1 MADETGREEWINR
14 RARQLWEREDLRP
27 DREQACWDKAVQ
39 EFEAASSEDNRGPAH
54 PDPTVGSASDITKL
68 KRP

>member
-1 MADETGREEWINR
+1 MADETGREEWIKR
-14 RARQLWEREDLRP
+14 RARQLWEREGLRP

-39 EFEAASSEDNRGPAH
+39 EFEAASSEDKRGPAH